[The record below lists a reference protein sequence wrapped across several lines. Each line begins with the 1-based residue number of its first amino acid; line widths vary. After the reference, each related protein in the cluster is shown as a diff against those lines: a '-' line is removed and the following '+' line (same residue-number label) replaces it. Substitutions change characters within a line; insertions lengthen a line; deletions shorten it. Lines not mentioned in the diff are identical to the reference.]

1 MTLPRIAPYPV
12 PAAHEVPA
20 GRVTWRVDPA
30 RAALLVHDMQA
41 YFVDAFAPGAPGV
54 PRPVDVAIE
63 RITALRAAAA
73 AHGMP
78 VVYTVQPPDQSPA
91 DRGLLGEFW
100 GPGLSGERTARVTD
114 ALAPGP
120 DDLVVTKWRYNAF
133 VRTPLLDLLAERG
146 RDQVVVV
153 GVYAH
158 LGVLLTAGHAFMHD
172 VAPFV
177 VSDAVADFTR
187 AHHEQAL
194 EYAATRCARV
204 LTADDVLADLAGG
217 ADGPGATDR
226 APART
231 GAR

>member
-1 MTLPRIAPYPV
+1 MALPRIAPYPV
-12 PAAHEVPA
+12 PTAHDVPA
-20 GRVTWRVDPA
+20 GRVAWDVDPS

-41 YFVDAFAPGAPGV
+41 YFVDAFAPGTPGL
-54 PRPVDVAIE
+54 PRPVDVAID
-63 RITALRAAAA
+63 RIATLRRAAA

-91 DRGLLGEFW
+91 DRGLLGDFW

-114 ALAPGP
+114 ALAPEP

-146 RDQVVVV
+146 RDQLVVV

-172 VAPFV
+172 VQPFV
-177 VSDAVADFTR
+177 VADAVADFTR

-204 LTADDVLADLAGG
+204 LTTADVLADLA
-217 ADGPGATDR
+217 AAR
-226 APART
+226 EPAGT
-231 GAR
+231 AAR